1 MRGTLSALLGGMKT
15 SLAMLFAG
23 LIAAGAWIVLE
34 PGMRPAQQ
42 PPTAPT
48 STPATHQA
56 ALPHTP

>member
-1 MRGTLSALLGGMKT
+1 
-15 SLAMLFAG
+15 MLFAG